1 MEAIVLAGGFGTR
14 LQSVVSEVPK
24 SMAPVNGRPFLEYL
38 LDQLVSGGIGK
49 VILAVGYMNEAITSH
64 FGSEY
69 RSVPIEYSVENEPLG
84 TGGAIRLALWKLQ
97 GPVSLV
103 LNGDSLLQVDY
114 REMYSRHV
122 QKNADI
128 TLALRK
134 VKDAGRYGSVTMNRS
149 GRITGFAEKNDLALP
164 GLING
169 GVYFINKLFL
179 MDPGYRGKF
188 SIEHDCFGQYYETA
202 RFFGYRTDGYFIDIG
217 VPSDYQKAIDDFT
230 KFTH

>member
-1 MEAIVLAGGFGTR
+1 VEAIVLAGGFGTR

-38 LDQLVSGGIGK
+38 LDQLVSGGISK
-49 VILAVGYMNEAITSH
+49 VILAVGYKSEVITSH
-64 FGSEY
+64 FGAEY
-69 RSVPIEYSVENEPLG
+69 RSVPVEYSVENEPLG

-97 GPVSLV
+97 GKVALA
-103 LNGDSLLQVDY
+103 LNGDSILQMDY
-114 REMYSRHV
+114 REMYARHV

-134 VKDAGRYGSVTMNRS
+134 VKNAGRYGSVTMNRS
-149 GRITGFAEKNDLALP
+149 GRIMGFSEKNDLALP

-169 GVYFINKLFL
+169 GVYLINKLFL
-179 MDPGYRGKF
+179 MEPEYRGKF
-188 SIEHDCFGQYYETA
+188 SIEHDCFGRNYETA

-217 VPSDYQKAIDDFT
+217 VPSDYLKASHDFE
-230 KFTH
+230 KFTR